1 MAGQVILSI
10 AYGIDVAPH
19 GDQNVKTA
27 ENAVAAIIAGS
38 LRGRIFDLFPFRMLH
53 SSVPLF
59 QFYFIIFPVVSMP
72 WWFPGAG
79 FKKEAQTEWVPHVRA
94 ALNVPYEAVKR
105 QMARKPS
112 SQ

>member
-19 GDQNVKTA
+19 GDRNVKTA

-53 SSVPLF
+53 SSVPIVSILF
-59 QFYFIIFPVVSMP
+59 YHFPSRKHALVVP
-72 WWFPGAG
+72 WSWFQERSAIGMGTTCQGRTSRP
-79 FKKEAQTEWVPHVRA
+79 
-94 ALNVPYEAVKR
+94 L
-105 QMARKPS
+105 
-112 SQ
+112 